1 MAIKTGS
8 ENLEIRRLHF
18 LPNDLEIK
26 PTFPE
31 KIVFDQT
38 MQLTLSLLH
47 GLSVNG
53 SVSINAFPWN
63 SLKVSTYGSGY
74 TYYITLADTAPA
86 DYDPT
91 LTLSATSGFFH
102 RFDFLIESEDVEIRF
117 YDDLRKTW
125 LGDIPLI
132 AGNHSIEFSSSAC
145 QIRKR
150 GLTAGTFTIVGYQ

>member
-1 MAIKTGS
+1 MVNKPGN
-8 ENLEIRRLHF
+8 ENLEVRRLHF
-18 LPNDLEIK
+18 LPSDLQIK

-31 KIVFDQT
+31 RITFDQT

-47 GLSVNG
+47 GFSVDG

-63 SLKVSTYGSGY
+63 SLKVSAYGSGY
-74 TYYITLADTAPA
+74 TYYETLADTAPA

-91 LTLSATSGFFH
+91 LTVSTTTGLFH

-117 YDDLRKTW
+117 YDDLRKSW
-125 LGDIPLI
+125 FDDIPLV
-132 AGNHSIEFSSSAC
+132 AGNHSIEFSTSSC

-150 GLTAGTFTIVGYQ
+150 GTTAGTFTIVAYQ

>member
-31 KIVFDQT
+31 KITFDQT

-74 TYYITLADTAPA
+74 TSYSTLADTAPN

-91 LTLSATSGFFH
+91 LTISSTDGYFH
-102 RFDFLIESEDVEIRF
+102 RFDFLIESEDGEIRF
-117 YDDLRKTW
+117 YDDLHSQW
-125 LGDIPLI
+125 LGDIPLVV
-132 AGNHSIEFSSSAC
+132 GNHSIEFSSSQC

-150 GLTAGTFTIVGYQ
+150 GSTAGTFTIVAYQ

>member
-1 MAIKTGS
+1 MANKTGN

-18 LPNDLEIK
+18 LPSDLQIK

-31 KIVFDQT
+31 RITFDQT

-47 GLSVNG
+47 GLSVDG
-53 SVSINAFPWN
+53 SVSVNAFPWN

-74 TYYITLADTAPA
+74 TYYETLADTAPA

-91 LTLSATSGFFH
+91 LTVSATTGSFH
-102 RFDFLIESEDVEIRF
+102 RFDFLIETEDVEIRF

-125 LGDIPLI
+125 LGDIPLV
-132 AGNHSIEFSSSAC
+132 AGNHSIEFSSTAC

-150 GLTAGTFTIVGYQ
+150 DATAGTFTIVAYQ